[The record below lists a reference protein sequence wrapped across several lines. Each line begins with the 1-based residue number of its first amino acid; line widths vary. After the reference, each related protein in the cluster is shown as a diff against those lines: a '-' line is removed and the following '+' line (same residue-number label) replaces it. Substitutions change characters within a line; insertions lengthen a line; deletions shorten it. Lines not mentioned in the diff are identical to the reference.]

1 MRCDSLCAAFR
12 AFATSSE
19 SAFFPPCGRALRG
32 RASSTRFA
40 LAAPARGFCGH
51 SLLLALRRFSGR
63 SSASSSSSTAGVAPH
78 LAPHLA
84 PQNAPD
90 DKRLADDEAA
100 LIRCAQNGDNAAFDA
115 LVALHQ
121 NKVFNLCRW
130 NLGNDED
137 AADAAQDVFV
147 RAWKALPR
155 FRGDCALST
164 WLHRIAIN
172 VISDTASRRQRAPLP
187 LSNLENVDG
196 ETAELEVEDLAADAN
211 PSDVALSR
219 ARRRAVQ
226 SALADL
232 PQPQRAALVLFDVQ
246 GHSYEDVAAILDL
259 PLGTVKSRLSRARLA
274 LRERLEAHRE
284 LWDE

>member
-1 MRCDSLCAAFR
+1 
-12 AFATSSE
+12 
-19 SAFFPPCGRALRG
+19 
-32 RASSTRFA
+32 
-40 LAAPARGFCGH
+40 
-51 SLLLALRRFSGR
+51 LRRFSAR
-63 SSASSSSSTAGVAPH
+63 SSSSSTAGVAP
-78 LAPHLA
+78 
-84 PQNAPD
+84 QNTPD

-100 LIRCAQNGDNAAFDA
+100 LIRCAQDGDNAAFDA
-115 LVALHQ
+115 LVVLHQ

-172 VISDTASRRQRAPLP
+172 VISDSASRRQRAPLP
-187 LSNLENVDG
+187 LSNLETADG
-196 ETAELEVEDLAADAN
+196 ETADLEVEDFGADAN
-211 PSDVALSR
+211 PSDVALSH

-232 PQPQRAALVLFDVQ
+232 PQPQRAVLVLFDVQ